1 VKSENLE
8 DFIKNMQSSKR
19 YMHFVGRRCRES
31 SMKAVAE
38 EQRLDW
44 RTVKNLEKE
53 YMQEQLDNRP
63 DPSSRVIGI
72 DEISMK
78 KGHSYRIIVSDLER
92 GEPI

>member
-1 VKSENLE
+1 
-8 DFIKNMQSSKR
+8 
-19 YMHFVGRRCRES
+19 
-31 SMKAVAE
+31 MKAVAE